1 MTKRPNRN
9 KAKRE
14 LASRM
19 IYHGKP
25 LEYSGEWRISE
36 PLTRFIVGFSLVALI
51 YMIASYAGI

>member
-14 LASRM
+14 LSSRM

-25 LEYSGEWRISE
+25 LEYGREWRISE
-36 PLTRFIVGFSLVALI
+36 PLTRFIVGLSLVALI

>member
-25 LEYSGEWRISE
+25 LEYSGEWR
-36 PLTRFIVGFSLVALI
+36 TRFIVGFSLVALI